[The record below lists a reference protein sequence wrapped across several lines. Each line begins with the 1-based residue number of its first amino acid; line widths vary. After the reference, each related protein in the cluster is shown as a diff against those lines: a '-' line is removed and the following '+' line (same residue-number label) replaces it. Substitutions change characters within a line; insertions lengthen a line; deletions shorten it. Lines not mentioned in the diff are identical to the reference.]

1 MQNFSPKDG
10 LSLRCFQLLEFQLA
24 RIHSNCSPAQSCAD
38 PTTPT
43 HRSGL
48 QLIPSVVWKPART
61 RFNQSDPLHAYFKRG
76 PRGHSRVFAWFR
88 IVSFLPSLH
97 HGLFHES
104 LESVKRCQP
113 CLTRRSEPSRIS
125 WPRCRVSRV
134 PRECSNRANSATLM
148 SRIYLI
154 YLSTRSR
161 LVALELFAL
170 LLLSFHVCI
179 LWI

>member
-134 PRECSNRANSATLM
+134 PRECSIPAEQTP
-148 SRIYLI
+148 
-154 YLSTRSR
+154 R
-161 LVALELFAL
+161 LWCPGFT
-170 LLLSFHVCI
+170 
-179 LWI
+179 